1 MCAVRMDADNL
12 HGVHPSTQRCEHD
25 SVLGLG
31 SVVEGGMGG
40 GSSTRGR
47 KCLKNNESLVSW
59 VFIGKLNTPST
70 RYSVLP
76 IRPCLHRPVGNKL

>member
-1 MCAVRMDADNL
+1 MCAVRMDADKL

-40 GSSTRGR
+40 GAPHVDV
-47 KCLKNNESLVSW
+47 NV
-59 VFIGKLNTPST
+59 
-70 RYSVLP
+70 
-76 IRPCLHRPVGNKL
+76 